1 LAVKTLSAAAGPTS
15 PLQLALLGYQLARL
29 PPTAIIS
36 LKSNFLGYVETL
48 GGDLG
53 GLARDSFFRFT
64 AKFGIAQL
72 VLLSGAVPSL
82 GFFDDEDKGERG

>member
-1 LAVKTLSAAAGPTS
+1 
-15 PLQLALLGYQLARL
+15 
-29 PPTAIIS
+29 
-36 LKSNFLGYVETL
+36 VETL

-72 VLLSGAVPSL
+72 VLLSGAVPAL
-82 GFFDDEDKGERG
+82 GFFKEKESDE